1 MEQVQSAGAAP
12 RRAAAADGLNS
23 KPSSWRRPPV
33 ILGGTMLL
41 ALGLIF
47 GLRYLA
53 ETFTH
58 ESTDDAFI
66 DSDVISVA
74 PKVAGQIERVHVAA
88 NQAVK
93 AGDLLVEI
101 DPRDLQVQLEQ
112 KQAAVTAAQANV
124 ELLKATLGL
133 FRSGIATAEA
143 TAKQTA
149 ADATASE
156 ANTEKAK
163 ADFKRAEEL
172 MANHTIS
179 PQEFDSARAAA
190 IWAEANLK
198 AQQEKAASDQSKVA
212 QARAQLDT
220 GIKAY
225 ERAETQAGQAEL
237 DVKEAKLNLSYTR
250 ITAPEAGHVTRKTA
264 EPGNYVQVGQN
275 LLALVPEKI
284 FVTANFKETQLEKI
298 RPGQKVKITIDS
310 VAGGP
315 FPGYVES
322 LQAGSGAAFSL
333 LPPENAVGN
342 YVKVVQRVPV
352 RICFEQAVEAGHV
365 LGPGMSVVPLVRV
378 RGFEISDW
386 MVVLGA
392 VLMAAM
398 IGGTWYWA
406 ARRKEA
412 E

>member
-1 MEQVQSAGAAP
+1 
-12 RRAAAADGLNS
+12 
-23 KPSSWRRPPV
+23 
-33 ILGGTMLL
+33 
-41 ALGLIF
+41 
-47 GLRYLA
+47 
-53 ETFTH
+53 
-58 ESTDDAFI
+58 
-66 DSDVISVA
+66 
-74 PKVAGQIERVHVAA
+74 
-88 NQAVK
+88 
-93 AGDLLVEI
+93 
-101 DPRDLQVQLEQ
+101 
-112 KQAAVTAAQANV
+112 VTAAQANV

-212 QARAQLDT
+212 QAHAQLDT